1 MRRESLVFV
10 VFTSAPHLLASIGSS
25 KWTLEYPLIVL
36 DLGGLQGS
44 DLGLLKETWVT

>member
-25 KWTLEYPLIVL
+25 KWTLEYTLIVL
-36 DLGGLQGS
+36 DLGGL
-44 DLGLLKETWVT
+44 GLS